1 MSLNADLIKINNLQ
15 IAAKIISDQM
25 LVGLHKSK
33 RTGIGVE
40 FDQYR
45 HYEPGDDPKRID
57 WKLFART
64 QKHQIKE
71 SSTESP
77 IIINFIIDLSGSMNY
92 EENKVSRL
100 AYAKVLLASLAYLGF
115 RQNDFMNL
123 YSLKNGHLEL
133 LAPQGK
139 QVFQKILYALENAK
153 AEGSLNLENFKF
165 PQFQTKSKELIVL
178 ISDFLEINNGFF
190 ELVTQWAKP
199 GKEILIYQLLGKQE
213 TEFDFKG
220 NYLFKDLETGQEI
233 DLSPEIIKNRYVLK
247 LEKYLL
253 ETEEK
258 LNLPHVHY
266 LKYSMDQPIAEVLKN
281 SLKKVKWNL

>member
-1 MSLNADLIKINNLQ
+1 MALNADLIKINNLQ
-15 IAAKIISDQM
+15 IAAKIVSDQM

-33 RTGIGVE
+33 RNGIGVE

-77 IIINFIIDLSGSMNY
+77 IIINFILDLSGSMNY

-100 AYAKVLLASLAYLGF
+100 DYTKILMASLAYMGF

-123 YSLKNGHLEL
+123 YALKNGNLEL
-133 LAPQGK
+133 LAAQGK

-153 AEGSLNLENFKF
+153 ADGNLNLENFKF
-165 PQFQTKSKELIVL
+165 PEFQTKNKELIVL
-178 ISDFLEINNGFF
+178 ISDFLDIKNGFF
-190 ELVTQWAKP
+190 DLVSKWAKP
-199 GKEILIYQLLGKQE
+199 GKEILIYQILGKQE

-220 NYLFKDLETGQEI
+220 NFLFKDLETNQEI
-233 DLSPEIIKNRYVLK
+233 DLSSEIIKNRYLLK
-247 LEKYLL
+247 LERYLL

-258 LNLPHVHY
+258 LNLPNVHY
-266 LKYSMDQPIAEVLKN
+266 LRYSIDQPIAEVLKN